1 MKKSITYWALTRK
14 SVEENLKLVKEAGF
28 NAVEL
33 TFGEN
38 DVLNPNIDKSSC
50 EKILKQTK
58 KIGLEISSLAPS
70 FYWSNPLTSN
80 KKEIRQKS
88 IDLTLKYIEL
98 ASYLN
103 AEAVLIVPGLV
114 GADFVPDCEV
124 IDYDIAYERMK
135 EGVNQILTTAEKK
148 GITLCLENVWN
159 KFLLSPLEMRD
170 FIDSFKSDYVK
181 AYFDVGNVLLT
192 GYPEQWI
199 KILGS
204 RIKRIH
210 FKDFKRAVGNIN
222 GFVDLLEGDID
233 WGKVMD
239 ALRKIGYDSYCT
251 AEVFPYKFAP
261 DALIY
266 NTSKAMD
273 YIFSI
278 N

>member
-1 MKKSITYWALTRK
+1 MKKSINYWALTRK
-14 SVEENLKLVKEAGF
+14 NIEENLRLVKEAGF
-28 NAVEL
+28 DAVEL

-38 DVLNPNIDKSSC
+38 DVLNPKVDKSFC
-50 EKILKQTK
+50 KKILKQTK
-58 KIGLEISSLAPS
+58 KIGIEISSLAPS
-70 FYWSNPLTSN
+70 FYWNYPLTSN

-103 AEAVLIVPGLV
+103 AKAVLIVPGLV
-114 GADFVPDCEV
+114 GADFIPNSEI
-124 IDYDIAYERMK
+124 IDYDIAYERMRDAIK
-135 EGVNQILTTAEKK
+135 QILTTAEKK
-148 GITLCLENVWN
+148 GIILCLENVWN

-170 FIDSFKSDYVK
+170 FINSIKSDYVK

-199 KILGS
+199 RILGN
-204 RIKRIH
+204 RIERIH

-222 GFVDLLEGDID
+222 GFVDLLEGDVD
-233 WGKVMD
+233 WKKVMD
-239 ALRKIGYDSYCT
+239 ALRKIGYDGYCT

-261 DALIY
+261 DTLIY

-273 YIFSI
+273 YIFSL
-278 N
+278 

>member
-28 NAVEL
+28 DAVEL

-38 DVLNPNIDKSSC
+38 DVLNPNTDKSSC
-50 EKILKQTK
+50 EKIFKQTK

-70 FYWSNPLTSN
+70 FYWGYPLTSN

-103 AEAVLIVPGLV
+103 AKAVLIVPGLV
-114 GADFVPDCEV
+114 GADFIPNSEV

-135 EGVNQILTTAEKK
+135 EAVNQILPKAEKK
-148 GITLCLENVWN
+148 GIILCLENVWN
-159 KFLLSPLEMRD
+159 KFLLSPLEIRD
-170 FIDSFKSDYVK
+170 FIDSFKSNYVK

-199 KILGS
+199 KILGN

-222 GFVDLLEGDID
+222 GFVDLLEGDVD
-233 WGKVMD
+233 WKKVMD
-239 ALRKIGYDSYCT
+239 ALRKIGYDGYCT

-273 YIFSI
+273 YIFSL
-278 N
+278 